1 MLAALGHR
9 DILDALRHAE
19 EMRSALRLI
28 HTCAGV
34 PGALDARHVRDLT
47 AKALHMG
54 ANAEDQAPLPGASDA
69 NTKQ

>member
-1 MLAALGHR
+1 MLAGLGHR

-47 AKALHMG
+47 AKALHM
-54 ANAEDQAPLPGASDA
+54 DA
-69 NTKQ
+69 NDQGQLRREEKA